1 MLDKI
6 NAVLDQIE
14 EDRQRQLDLEPE
26 ANSLTF
32 LQKVYRNS
40 VLPLST
46 RMRAAMAAL
55 PHEVPKLGVSV
66 NINDDGTFAQR
77 LDAALERRGLF
88 NVIARAA
95 EPSWPLPS
103 QSTPLGGFQRTPAQ
117 ARRYPCTR
125 ASSPGVEALP

>member
-66 NINDDGTFAQR
+66 NIADDGTFAAR
-77 LDAALERRGLF
+77 LDAAIQRSNGSAPKLIEGSSTHPPSEINQPPLSPLTTPVRR
-88 NVIARAA
+88 
-95 EPSWPLPS
+95 
-103 QSTPLGGFQRTPAQ
+103 
-117 ARRYPCTR
+117 
-125 ASSPGVEALP
+125 

>member
-46 RMRAAMAAL
+46 RMRAAMAGL
-55 PHEVPKLGVSV
+55 SQFGVAAFNSDARSNGSV
-66 NINDDGTFAQR
+66 
-77 LDAALERRGLF
+77 AARGSEAGRER
-88 NVIARAA
+88 
-95 EPSWPLPS
+95 
-103 QSTPLGGFQRTPAQ
+103 
-117 ARRYPCTR
+117 
-125 ASSPGVEALP
+125 

>member
-66 NINDDGTFAQR
+66 NIADDGTFAAR
-77 LDAALERRGLF
+77 LDAAIQRSNGSQASK
-88 NVIARAA
+88 VIEHRASEGPMHSA
-95 EPSWPLPS
+95 SELKEPSESRLK
-103 QSTPLGGFQRTPAQ
+103 TPL
-117 ARRYPCTR
+117 RRR
-125 ASSPGVEALP
+125 A

>member
-55 PHEVPKLGVSV
+55 PHEVPNSELK
-66 NINDDGTFAQR
+66 
-77 LDAALERRGLF
+77 
-88 NVIARAA
+88 
-95 EPSWPLPS
+95 EPSESRLK
-103 QSTPLGGFQRTPAQ
+103 TPL
-117 ARRYPCTR
+117 RRR
-125 ASSPGVEALP
+125 A